1 MDALSDVLRFVRLTG
16 GVFLDAE
23 FSAPWC
29 VKSQIGPDDCAPFLP
44 EVAHIISYHYVVD
57 GQLVVQIGAEAPVTL
72 NAGDVVLL
80 PRNDVHYLGSAIDR
94 NPINARELIQ
104 PPDDGGLPRIV
115 HGGGG
120 TQTRIVCGFLGS
132 EVQSGPL
139 LATLPP
145 MLTMNVAGTPG
156 GEWIMQSFTFAS
168 REIARSEPGAAT
180 VLSKMSELLFVE
192 AVRRYLATLPS
203 EETGWLAGLRD
214 PVVGRALALL
224 HTGPAQAWTAE
235 MLSRAVGLSR
245 SAFADR
251 FTGLIG
257 QPPMHYLT
265 AWRMQVAAHKLRA
278 ETGSI
283 AQIAFEVGYES
294 EAAFTRAFKRHFGA
308 PPSSWRAKKTGTV
321 AARPAGALPAALQIP
336 RE

>member
-1 MDALSDVLRFVRLTG
+1 MDALSDVLRLIRLTG

-29 VKSQIGPDDCAPFLP
+29 VKSQIRPEDWAPFLP
-44 EVAHIISYHYVVD
+44 EVAQIICYHYVAD
-57 GQLVVQIGAEAPVTL
+57 GPLVVQIGAEAPVTL
-72 NAGDVVLL
+72 NAGNIVLF
-80 PRNDVHYLGSAIDR
+80 PRNDVHYLGSAIEG
-94 NPINARELIQ
+94 NPINCRELMQ
-104 PPDDGGLPRIV
+104 PRDDGGLPRIV
-115 HGGGG
+115 CGGGG
-120 TQTRIVCGFLGS
+120 RQTRLVCGFLGT

-156 GEWIMQSFTFAS
+156 GDWIMQCFTFAS
-168 REIARSEPGAAT
+168 QEIASSEPGAAT
-180 VLSKMSELLFVE
+180 ILSKMSELLFVE

-224 HTGPAQAWTAE
+224 HTGVAQAWTAE

-265 AWRMQVAAHKLRA
+265 AWRMQVAGHKLRQ

-283 AQIAFEVGYES
+283 AQIAFGVGYDS

-308 PPSSWRAKKTGTV
+308 PPSSWRAKKTGTI
-321 AARPAGALPAALQIP
+321 ATHLAGALPAALRNP